1 MDFHYALVDDLLTK
15 EEFERRIE
23 EKIQGCGDLI
33 DEPTAALLVVT
44 EIGRQHVKIS
54 GLSAGSSLFS
64 FFGKVIEKS
73 EPREFDRKDG
83 EKGLVAYLLSGDDTG
98 EIRVV
103 LWEEKALA
111 LQEIECGDVLEIIG
125 RRSGKNARDITALA
139 LRKATCDIRCRSS
152 PSSLASSTPE
162 RKDLEV
168 RVLAIGEVRTFS
180 RRDGTPGQMVEVTVG
195 GAEGT
200 GRLVCWAPEILEGL
214 TAGACVRFGNV
225 LMKEVSPRREYSID
239 EKSSVTEIEEDITVS
254 LSEIDTIPDTGI
266 FSVCG
271 TIGRVSSLR
280 TFTTRDGKTSQVRDL
295 MIADGSGEIR
305 VVLWGE
311 KALEALFPGE
321 VLTVYNA
328 TAQSGK
334 QGGRE
339 LSVGRGSALVVKL
352 PPGQAVTF
360 EGMVIADQ
368 GCSFI
373 DNGKERYFL
382 TTGLPFG
389 REIRIRGMATGMRL
403 VPSEWEVVDLDPGIV
418 RKEIERFISGLQT

>member
-83 EKGLVAYLLSGDDTG
+83 EKGLVAYLLIGDDTG

-200 GRLVCWAPEILEGL
+200 GRLVCWAPEIVEGL
-214 TAGACVRFGNV
+214 TVGACVRFSNV
-225 LMKEVSPRREYSID
+225 LMKEISPRREYSID
-239 EKSSVTEIEEDITVS
+239 EKSSVTEIEDDITVP
-254 LSEIDTIPDTGI
+254 LSGI
-266 FSVCG
+266 GAITDSGTFSVCG
-271 TIGRVSSLR
+271 IIGRVSSLR
-280 TFTTRDGKTSQVRDL
+280 TFITRDGKPSQVKDFI
-295 MIADGSGEIR
+295 IADRGGEIR

-328 TAQSGK
+328 TAQPGK
-334 QGGRE
+334 QGGME
-339 LSVGRGSALVVKL
+339 LSVGRGSAFMVKL
-352 PPGQAVTF
+352 PPEQAVTF

-403 VPSEWEVVDLDPGIV
+403 VPSEWEAVGLDPGIV
-418 RKEIERFISGLQT
+418 RGEIERFISEMQT